1 MKALALDTSISCIQI
16 AAKNDDNLA
25 SLILDIGMRQS
36 EKLLPAIDY
45 VMRQADLTPGEL
57 DYTVLCEGP
66 GSFTGLRLG
75 FAALKAIE
83 LFGGTSANENS
94 SQDQKAGGSAKIPLY
109 GINSLDFLAHPFLD
123 FDGIV
128 LPVIDAHKEK
138 FYAKAFFNGKEIL
151 PCDDWDLRALEEKLL
166 AFAQAQDRA
175 DENCLQ
181 GQKSGASGDCLQDQK
196 AAAQKI
202 LVCGLEAQTFAASC
216 KENGLFKGF
225 KIAAPKAR
233 AANIESLF
241 ILAQEKIARN
251 EPPLA
256 DYDGPKYYRASE
268 AEQKAAETTS
278 QR

>member
-45 VMRQADLTPGEL
+45 VMRQTDLTPGEL

-94 SQDQKAGGSAKIPLY
+94 SQDKKAGGRSKIPLY

-175 DENCLQ
+175 
-181 GQKSGASGDCLQDQK
+181 SGDCLQDQK

-225 KIAAPKAR
+225 KIAAPKGR

-256 DYDGPKYYRASE
+256 DYDGPQYYRASE
-268 AEQKAAETTS
+268 AEQ
-278 QR
+278 QRQKN